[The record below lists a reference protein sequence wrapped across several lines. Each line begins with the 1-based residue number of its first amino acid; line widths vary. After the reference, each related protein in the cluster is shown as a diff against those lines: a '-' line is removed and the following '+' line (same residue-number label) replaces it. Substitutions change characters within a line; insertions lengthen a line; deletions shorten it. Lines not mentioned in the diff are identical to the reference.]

1 MDKKSALFSD
11 WDGSSLTS
19 EIDEDLTNTFCTCP
33 EDSRLEITRF
43 YDQVPD
49 NNENG
54 MRGVSG
60 QPRSIVGFAE
70 LDYLAVCCYFREI
83 LS

>member
-33 EDSRLEITRF
+33 EESRLEITRF
-43 YDQVPD
+43 YDQVPGND
-49 NNENG
+49 EKG
-54 MRGVSG
+54 MGGASG
-60 QPRSIVGFAE
+60 QPRSVVGFAE
-70 LDYLAVCCYFREI
+70 LEYLAVCCYFREI